1 MATTNT
7 IKKDKNR
14 QKHAAIMEENIPE
27 VSLDDLSKEALDTAK
42 NMIAEELKS
51 IIQEKGGG
59 GQPR

>member
-1 MATTNT
+1 
-7 IKKDKNR
+7 
-14 QKHAAIMEENIPE
+14 MEENIPE